1 MRAFDLFKWKGGCI
15 LKCETIKM
23 KLAKNIKKWIF
34 NRKLFCTMQYMIKS
48 LRCLCY
54 LRILL
59 NTYVINTFENFS
71 FTVLIFFLVA
81 DQEQILAT
89 LSKAV

>member
-1 MRAFDLFKWKGGCI
+1 
-15 LKCETIKM
+15 
-23 KLAKNIKKWIF
+23 
-34 NRKLFCTMQYMIKS
+34 MQYMIKS

-89 LSKAV
+89 LSKAVQNYFGHIIWKRYPIGKVSQFIFDTERRWTIS

>member
-1 MRAFDLFKWKGGCI
+1 
-15 LKCETIKM
+15 
-23 KLAKNIKKWIF
+23 
-34 NRKLFCTMQYMIKS
+34 MQYIIKS